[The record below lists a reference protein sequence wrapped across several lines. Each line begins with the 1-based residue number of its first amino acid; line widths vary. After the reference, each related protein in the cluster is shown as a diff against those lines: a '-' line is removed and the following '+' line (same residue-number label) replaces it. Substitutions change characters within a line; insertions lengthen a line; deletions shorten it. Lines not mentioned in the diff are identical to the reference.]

1 MRTLR
6 ARLTWWNLVIVSLA
20 LTVFA
25 VLLYSWL
32 ARTLYEHHD
41 ADLALD
47 LDKVAALVRNHGDSP
62 SALERIDAADRGGP
76 LLVLRDAAG
85 TVRFRSSP
93 LASIDLDAGAQQALA
108 HAQMPEAEG
117 RYFTVAIAGEPVR
130 FVCVA
135 LSAPPDGYLQ
145 VGRRLG
151 EVEELLETV
160 VIASAVLVPLVLML
174 TSFGGL
180 MVARRALLPIEQIGS
195 TLESIQATD
204 LSRRVQPGTTDT
216 EVTRLSSSINR
227 LLDRLQASFTA
238 MRDFTS
244 EVSHQLKTPLT
255 VMKSAA
261 EAAAR
266 DGRSERLHQT
276 LGELSVDIDALTA
289 TISDLRTY
297 ALADADSAP
306 AGAAAVN
313 VSEVFMEA
321 AEIIRALAEA
331 HDISCDITVES
342 GLLARGNAVG
352 CGRLFSISVRTPST
366 SPRRAVTSTLLRGA
380 NTRMQSWKLRTPA
393 RAFLRRTCPTFLI
406 ATSRRGVRTAPG
418 ALGWGWRSPDGL
430 SKRTGARSPSRA
442 PSGKGP
448 EWLSSCRL
456 QADPARLGDR
466 WLPAPPVILRA

>member
-1 MRTLR
+1 MIMRTLR
-6 ARLTWWNLVIVSLA
+6 ARLTSWNLLIVSLA

-32 ARTLYEHHD
+32 ARTLYQHHD
-41 ADLALD
+41 ADLAVD
-47 LDKVAALVRNHGDSP
+47 LDKVVALVRGQGDSP
-62 SALERIDAADRGGP
+62 SSLERIDAADRGGP
-76 LLVLRDAAG
+76 LLVLRDEAG
-85 TVRFRSSP
+85 AVRFRSSP
-93 LASIDLDAGAQQALA
+93 LASSDLDAGAQQALA
-108 HAQMPEAEG
+108 HAHAPDSQG

-130 FVCVA
+130 FICVA
-135 LSAPPDGYLQ
+135 LSAPLDGYLQ

-151 EVEELLETV
+151 EVEKLLETV
-160 VIASAVLVPLVLML
+160 VIASAGLVPLVMML

-180 MVARRALLPIEQIGS
+180 MIARRALLPIEQIGS

-216 EVTRLSSSINR
+216 EVTRLSASINR

-266 DGRSERLHQT
+266 DGRSERLRQT
-276 LGELSVDIDALTA
+276 LAELSVDIDAVTA
-289 TISDLRTY
+289 TIGDLRNY

-313 VSEVFMEA
+313 VSDVFMEA

-331 HDISCDITVES
+331 HHISCDVSVEG
-342 GLLARGNAVG
+342 GLLARGNAV
-352 CGRLFSISVRTPST
+352 RLRQVVLNLGENAVQFTPHGGDIHIAAWREHGHAVLELADTGSGIPPEDMPHILDRHFQARRPNGTRGSGLGLAITRRIVEAHGGEITLAST
-366 SPRRAVTSTLLRGA
+366 V
-380 NTRMQSWKLRTPA
+380 
-393 RAFLRRTCPTFLI
+393 
-406 ATSRRGVRTAPG
+406 
-418 ALGWGWRSPDGL
+418 
-430 SKRTGARSPSRA
+430 
-442 PSGKGP
+442 GKGTRARV
-448 EWLSSCRL
+448 RL
-456 QADPARLGDR
+456 PLAS
-466 WLPAPPVILRA
+466 